1 MMTCLYRFMKDYNKP
16 YITLIRDKDTKEFLQ
31 GYPSIYTALMIAL
44 KNEVINEVYPELILT
59 LYYHYEKDKNLSKAS
74 YIYCGDNTHYCELE
88 CNEAASIFAKCG
100 YGEYIIRYKK
110 PVPGAEGVFAFYTC
124 TLNDGTPEETEFDPT
139 KMVCGLPTAFSFIKH
154 I

>member
-1 MMTCLYRFMKDYNKP
+1 MITCLYRFMKNYDEP
-16 YITLIRDKDTKEFLQ
+16 YITLTRDKENKEFLQ

-44 KNEVINEVYPELILT
+44 KDEIINEDNPELLLT
-59 LYYHYEKDKNLSKAS
+59 LYYHHEKEINLTKVS
-74 YIYCGDNTHYCELE
+74 YIYCGDNVHYCELE
-88 CNEAASIFAKCG
+88 SNGSTSIFAKSG

-110 PVPGAEGVFAFYTC
+110 PVPGAESVFAFYTC

-154 I
+154 L